1 MEEQAG
7 MPMSFVIR
15 LQRSGGGFR
24 GHVIAVAT
32 GQGRVFTDLAEA
44 TAFIE
49 AQMREASRGQGDPP
63 AQAGSPPSGAEG

>member
-1 MEEQAG
+1 MEDQG
-7 MPMSFVIR
+7 GPMSFVIR
-15 LQRSGGGFR
+15 LQRTGGGFR

-49 AQMREASRGQGDPP
+49 AQMREAPP
-63 AQAGSPPSGAEG
+63 GGHARRPASD

>member
-1 MEEQAG
+1 MADQAG
-7 MPMSFVIR
+7 VPMSFVIR

-49 AQMREASRGQGDPP
+49 AQMREAARGPGAPP
-63 AQAGSPPSGAEG
+63 TPDGRGWEPEP